1 MPASVPVSKLLYLD
15 SVAGIAGDM
24 FAAAFVNAGLVT
36 AAELA
41 ALPAQ
46 LGFDGVKVE
55 LTSVNRSSIRATH
68 LRVVAP
74 GESADA
80 PWGHSHDSANPAAAG
95 HVHESS
101 ETHLIVDA
109 PARHHHTHYVDI
121 DRRLAGARIDP
132 VVSKLARKIFRLLA
146 EAEAAAH
153 GTALEAVAFHE
164 IGSIDSIV
172 DVTMA
177 AYCVARVQPVR
188 CVASPIKPGRGF
200 ARMAHGTQPIPPPAS
215 AHLLQ
220 GLAVAATPAA
230 ISRENIELSTP
241 TGIAILKALDVDFA
255 RELPA
260 GRVVQQGLGGGT
272 MDLPGFPNVFRIVLL
287 ETESAAT
294 ALPYESDRVMEI
306 CATIDDDTGEHLA
319 WLAERLLAA
328 GALDVALLPGTGK
341 KGRPLT
347 VLSVLAPIADWPRHA
362 DWLLKNSTTF
372 GLRYHEWDRL
382 KLVRRFEGGTSD
394 APEFKVGLTTDG
406 TELKRKA
413 EFESSRGKLEWR
425 GRD

>member
-1 MPASVPVSKLLYLD
+1 MSKILYLD

-24 FAAAFVNAGLVT
+24 FAAAFVDAGLVT

-41 ALPAQ
+41 AIPAQ
-46 LGFDGVKVE
+46 LGFDGVRVE
-55 LTSVNRSSIRATH
+55 IKSVTRSAIQATH

-74 GESADA
+74 GDSAAA
-80 PWGHSHDSANPAAAG
+80 PWGHSHDPANPAAAG
-95 HVHESS
+95 HVHEST

-109 PARHHHTHYVDI
+109 PAHHHHTHYLDI
-121 DRRLAGARIDP
+121 DRRLAGAKIAP
-132 VVSKLARKIFRLLA
+132 EVSTLARKIFRLLA

-153 GTALEAVAFHE
+153 GTELAAVAFHE

-172 DVTMA
+172 DVTLA
-177 AYCVARVQPVR
+177 ACCIAKVLPGR
-188 CVASPIKPGRGF
+188 CIASPIKPGRGF

-220 GLAVAATPAA
+220 GLSITGTPAT
-230 ISRENIELSTP
+230 ITRENIELSTP
-241 TGIAILKALDVDFA
+241 TGIAILKALAPEFS

-260 GRVVQQGLGGGT
+260 GKVLQQGLGGGT
-272 MDLPGFPNVFRIVLL
+272 MDLAGFPNVFRVVLI
-287 ETESAAT
+287 EAEASASA

-319 WLAERLLAA
+319 WLAERLIAE

-347 VLSVLAPIADWPRHA
+347 LLSVLASLSDWQRHA

-372 GLRYHEWDRL
+372 GLRYREWDRL
-382 KLVRRFEGGTSD
+382 KLVRRFEGGTPG

-406 TELKRKA
+406 IELKRKR
-413 EFESSRGKLEWR
+413 EFEVQKPNLEWR
-425 GRD
+425 PPAS